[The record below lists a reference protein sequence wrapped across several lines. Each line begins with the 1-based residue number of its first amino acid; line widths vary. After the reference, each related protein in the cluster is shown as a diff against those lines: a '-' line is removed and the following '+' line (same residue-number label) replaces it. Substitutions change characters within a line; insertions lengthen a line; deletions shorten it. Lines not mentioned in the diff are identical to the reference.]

1 MRHRIVTSFSAE
13 ADGIGTLEVV
23 DKLLGDVAE

>member
-1 MRHRIVTSFSAE
+1 MRYFKVTSFSAE
-13 ADGIGTLEVV
+13 ADGIGTLDVV